1 MAGCLCSGHF
11 YLLCNEGGLP
21 ICMNLS
27 STLMYSLS
35 ELFYD
40 AKGKRYPART
50 GLYYDGRGV
59 LRRPGELFYDYFD
72 NYVYPNEL
80 DLFRDKRRNWVRC
93 GELFRDGRDTLRRYD
108 PDRGPMVYEPDL

>member
-1 MAGCLCSGHF
+1 MMGCLCSGHF

-40 AKGKRYPART
+40 AKGILREP
-50 GLYYDGRGV
+50 GELYYDGRGV
-59 LRRPGELFYDYFD
+59 LRRPGEPFYDYFD

-108 PDRGPMVYEPDL
+108 PDRGPMVYDPDL